1 VAARPAAPRTPKAAG
16 ARAHEAG
23 GPPAQEAGGAPAQE
37 AGDAFQ
43 RARRPEQK
51 EQRREAILAAAA
63 DLARRDG
70 VRAVSLSD
78 IARAVGIH
86 KSALLRYF
94 ETREQ
99 IFLELTGRFWRDWQ
113 EATAS
118 ALADVSPGDADA
130 VAATLASSFVERPLL
145 CDLIPHTAL
154 NLERHASVDA
164 VHAYKLTSLG
174 AVDAVAAALAAP
186 LPDLSDDGRRELVSY
201 VALLAGSMYQI
212 ATPPQPLADLYERE
226 PRLGHS
232 LLDLDARLTRAAR
245 VAVAGITALR

>member
-1 VAARPAAPRTPKAAG
+1 MATKPQAAA
-16 ARAHEAG
+16 E
-23 GPPAQEAGGAPAQE
+23 
-37 AGDAFQ
+37 DFQ

-70 VRAVSLSD
+70 VRAVTLAE

-99 IFLELTGRFWRDWQ
+99 IFLELTGREWGAWR
-113 EATAS
+113 EATTT
-118 ALADVSPGDADA
+118 ALARVAPGDADA
-130 VAATLASSFVERPLL
+130 VAATLASSFVARPLL

-154 NLERHASVDA
+154 NLERHASVEA

-174 AVDAVAAALAAP
+174 AVDAVAAALAGP
-186 LPDLSDDGRRELVSY
+186 FPELSDDQRRELVSY
-201 VALLAGSMYQI
+201 VALLAGSMFQI
-212 ATPPQPLADLYERE
+212 ATPPEPLADLYRRE
-226 PRLGHS
+226 PQLGHA
-232 LLDLDARLTRAAR
+232 LLDLEPRLTRATR
-245 VAVAGITALR
+245 VAIAGLASLD

>member
-1 VAARPAAPRTPKAAG
+1 MPGR
-16 ARAHEAG
+16 EAS
-23 GPPAQEAGGAPAQE
+23 ET
-37 AGDAFQ
+37 FQ

-63 DLARRDG
+63 ELAERDG
-70 VRAVSLSD
+70 VREVTLSD

-99 IFLELTGRFWRDWQ
+99 IFLELTERAWGDWR
-113 EATAS
+113 EATTT
-118 ALADVSPGDADA
+118 ALAEVAPGDADA
-130 VAATLASSFVERPLL
+130 VATALAQSFVARPLL

-154 NLERHASVDA
+154 NLERHASIEA

-174 AVDAVAAALAAP
+174 AVATVAKALARP
-186 LPDLSDDGRRELVSY
+186 LPDLDAEARRELGSA

-212 ATPPQPLADLYERE
+212 ATPPPPLAELYKRE
-226 PRLGHS
+226 PKLGHS
-232 LLDLDARLTRAAR
+232 LLDLDARLTRATR
-245 VAVAGITALR
+245 VVIAGLEVLG

>member
-1 VAARPAAPRTPKAAG
+1 VST
-16 ARAHEAG
+16 ET
-23 GPPAQEAGGAPAQE
+23 
-37 AGDAFQ
+37 FQ

-70 VRAVSLSD
+70 VRAVTLSD

-99 IFLELTGRFWRDWQ
+99 IFLELTGRAWGEWQ
-113 EATAS
+113 GGTTA
-118 ALADVSPGDADA
+118 ALGGLAPGDADP
-130 VAATLASSFVERPLL
+130 VAAALAASFVERPLL

-154 NLERHASVDA
+154 NLERHASVGA
-164 VHAYKLTSLG
+164 VRAYKTTSLG
-174 AVDAVAAALAAP
+174 AVGAVAKALGGP
-186 LPDLSDDGRRELVSY
+186 LPDLDAEERRELVSA

-212 ATPPQPLADLYERE
+212 ATPPPPLAELYKRE
-226 PRLGHS
+226 PDLGHS
-232 LLDLDARLTRAAR
+232 LLDLDARLTRATR
-245 VAVAGITALR
+245 VVIAGLEALG